1 MLAVL
6 PTALATDR
14 GYRRTSKKSAR
25 GHPRHGSG
33 AGPARHPCPAPGR
46 ASSPCR
52 RGNDNPYTPP
62 AEVGGCDVSLSPRG
76 MDFSMC
82 LLPGGLAE
90 NRAPISGKT
99 PRRAAVLTMAPAAR
113 PIPASSCGR
122 AAARSTGT
130 GAKKQ
135 SPAVGASH
143 GAARKGEGHQR
154 LALKKASILSKGM
167 MSTRSYRSVCEAP
180 GTISSSLL
188 SPLSFLKASS
198 LK

>member
-6 PTALATDR
+6 PTALAMEQVTPVNQQKECQWAASAWQR
-14 GYRRTSKKSAR
+14 GSTTHHTSQ
-25 GHPRHGSG
+25 P
-33 AGPARHPCPAPGR
+33 PGR

-62 AEVGGCDVSLSPRG
+62 AGMRGKPYVIIPQGHGLFNVSASRRPCR
-76 MDFSMC
+76 
-82 LLPGGLAE
+82 
-90 NRAPISGKT
+90 NRSVWSGKT
-99 PRRAAVLTMAPAAR
+99 PRRSAVVATAPAAR

-143 GAARKGEGHQR
+143 GAARKREKYQR
-154 LALKKASILSKGM
+154 LALKNASILSKGM

>member
-6 PTALATDR
+6 PTALATEQVTPVNQQKECQWAASAWQR
-14 GYRRTSKKSAR
+14 GSTTHHTSQ
-25 GHPRHGSG
+25 P
-33 AGPARHPCPAPGR
+33 PGR

-76 MDFSMC
+76 MDFSTC
-82 LLPGGLAE
+82 LLPGALAE
-90 NRAPISGKT
+90 NRPPISGKT
-99 PRRAAVLTMAPAAR
+99 PRRAAGLTMAPAAR